1 MNTCINNSDEASL
14 APLIV
19 RPSVSVTT
27 RSAGSSRPL
36 FNPAGVARSCPS
48 SSRTERFPSHA
59 AINPRSYI
67 HRPVTQISR
76 RSCSSVLGSLGD
88 EEFII
93 ILCTCCEPGYR
104 GPHKP
109 RLTESAHRAAGTRCA
124 AESARCNHPAGRED
138 TRFRPCVPAN
148 QGDGPLGASAVFP
161 PRSASPPHPKYV
173 KMAVLYFSSGG
184 NRVLLSPAGKTRRKT
199 FLKNL
204 IAAF

>member
-27 RSAGSSRPL
+27 RAAGSSRPL

-109 RLTESAHRAAGTRCA
+109 RLTESA
-124 AESARCNHPAGRED
+124 RCNHPAGRED
-138 TRFRPCVPAN
+138 THFHVAAPVKQRAPPVRGNPADEECRARCKDRAAALRIN
-148 QGDGPLGASAVFP
+148 
-161 PRSASPPHPKYV
+161 
-173 KMAVLYFSSGG
+173 
-184 NRVLLSPAGKTRRKT
+184 PAQPQCTC
-199 FLKNL
+199 
-204 IAAF
+204 